1 MTSQPAADGAG
12 IQKLFAM
19 PSSPAKPKILCL
31 TYHNFDGPEFGAALR
46 ARHVCELLARLGDVR
61 VVLAGDQY
69 DAPTKAKKTVGGF
82 ELLDVVEFQPTPPW
96 SLVERFRNE
105 FDGRFLNTDHRQA
118 RAEDRQRLQTLMA
131 AHDLVWVHSLK
142 LANRFGLWHWP
153 KSVLD
158 MDDIT
163 SSIYRTSLQQAAH
176 PLERFRHWRQALLWR
191 RREKF
196 LAGRFEAMCVCSEQ
210 DREQFGVVKNLFVVP
225 NGFARPASVPVR
237 HLPTPPRL
245 GFVGTFN
252 YEPNR
257 EGMRWFIEA
266 VWPRVLEKIPD
277 ARLRLVGAGS
287 DRENWRGARNLDAL
301 GFVADAAE
309 EMATWSA
316 SIVPLFVGG
325 GTRIKIAESFSRQC
339 PVVSTSL
346 GAYGYEVRDGD
357 ELWLA
362 DTPADFAEK
371 CLRALT
377 HPAEGRLLAGRAWE
391 KFLRQWTWDAQAG
404 HVAAAVNF
412 VLKKS

>member
-1 MTSQPAADGAG
+1 MITQPAAGVAGA
-12 IQKLFAM
+12 
-19 PSSPAKPKILCL
+19 PSLLALPASPVKPKILCL

-46 ARHVCELLARLGDVR
+46 ARHLFQLLARLGEVR

-69 DAPTKAKKTVGGF
+69 DDRVKAKKTVGGF
-82 ELLDVVEFQPTPPW
+82 ELLDVVEFQPTPAW
-96 SLVERFRNE
+96 SLTERFRNE
-105 FDGRFLNTDHRQA
+105 FDGRFLNTDRRQA

-142 LANRFGLWHWP
+142 LANRYGLWRWP

-158 MDDIT
+158 MDDVT
-163 SSIYRTSLQQAAH
+163 SSLYRTSLRQATG
-176 PLERFRHWRQALLWR
+176 PLDRFRHWRQAWLWR

-196 LAGRFEAMCVCSEQ
+196 LAGRFDALCVCSEN

-225 NGFARPASVPVR
+225 NGFAQPASVSVR
-237 HLPTPPRL
+237 HPATPPRL
-245 GFVGTFN
+245 GFIGTFN

-257 EGMRWFIEA
+257 AGMRWFIDA

-287 DRENWRGARNLDAL
+287 DQEDWRGARNLDPL
-301 GFVADAAE
+301 GFVADTAE

-325 GTRIKIAESFSRQC
+325 GTRIKIAESFGRQC
-339 PVVSTSL
+339 PVVATSL
-346 GAYGYEVRDGD
+346 GAYGYDVTDGD

-362 DTPADFAEK
+362 ETPADFAGK

-377 HPAEGRLLAGRAWE
+377 HPAEGRLMAGRAWE
-391 KFLRQWTWDAQAG
+391 KFLRQWTWDAQADR
-404 HVAAAVNF
+404 VAAAVNF